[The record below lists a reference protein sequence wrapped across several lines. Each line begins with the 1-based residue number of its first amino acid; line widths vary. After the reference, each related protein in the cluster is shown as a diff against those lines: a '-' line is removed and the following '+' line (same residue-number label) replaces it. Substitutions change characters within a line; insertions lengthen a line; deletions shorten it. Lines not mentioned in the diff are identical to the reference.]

1 MKNTRTKKRA
11 FLELRLN
18 SLIVL
23 FLVGFIAVIFRLF
36 QLQVLGHEKFEKMGQ
51 DQYWTVQEISA
62 GRGSIS
68 SSDGFLLAGTVDNY
82 LMYGEPK
89 VVENKTQTAHIL
101 AEYLAS
107 IEPEVIQDEEVKEVV
122 LKPGFEYYY
131 KSIFDN
137 LNLDLYWV
145 SLKKNLSHEQML
157 AIQKFGIEGI
167 GFEKEPKRYY
177 PEGTLAS
184 HVLGFVASDEKGE
197 KTGYY
202 GIEGALNE
210 DLQGK
215 MGRILEERD
224 ATGNPILAGG
234 YRKANPLP
242 GRNIVLTIDRS
253 VQYMVERMIK
263 DGVEKYDAVSGN
275 VIVMDPY
282 TGKVIAMANYPT
294 YDPSDFSVGDSET
307 IADGEQTRKKVER
320 RNLSIQ
326 QTYEPGSV
334 MKPMTVSTAVD
345 LGLVSS
351 TTTYEDAGPVYYSGY
366 KVDNWDLKHHGVLTV
381 QRLLELSNNIGA
393 AWVGHKVGA
402 ENLRS
407 YLVNFGYGKRT
418 GIELQGEDTGVIPA
432 ISDWSDITLANI
444 SFGQGISATPL
455 QVLNAFNVIANGGTL
470 YQPLIIEK
478 IDDGKKILEVRPK
491 RLRQVI
497 KQETATE
504 MVSML
509 ENAAVSGEA
518 KFYVLKDYKIAGK
531 TGTAQ
536 IPEKGGYSAD
546 KTNAT
551 FVGFLSGDRKIS
563 MIVKLEE
570 PKTSVYASLTSVPLW
585 MDIMSELVKFYGIA
599 PDRIPD
605 PQVSQLN

>member
-1 MKNTRTKKRA
+1 MKSIRTRKKA

-18 SLIVL
+18 SLMGFF
-23 FLVGFIAVIFRLF
+23 FLGFLAVILRLF
-36 QLQVLGHEKFEKMGQ
+36 QIQVLGHEKFEKMGQ
-51 DQYWTVQEISA
+51 DQYWTFQEIYA
-62 GRGSIS
+62 GRGNIS
-68 SSDGFLLAGTVDNY
+68 SADGFLLAGTVDNY

-107 IEPEVIQDEEVKEVV
+107 IEPDPPLNAEGKATV

-131 KSIFDN
+131 KEIFDY
-137 LNLDLYWV
+137 LNLDLFWV
-145 SLKKNLSHEQML
+145 PLKRNLSHEQML
-157 AIQKFGIEGI
+157 SIQKFGIVGI

-177 PEGTLAS
+177 PEGSLAS

-215 MGRILEERD
+215 SGRILEEKD

-234 YRKANPLP
+234 YRKSNPLP
-242 GRNIVLTIDRS
+242 GRDIVLTIDRS

-282 TGKVIAMANYPT
+282 SGKVIAMANYPT
-294 YDPSDFSVGDSET
+294 YDPSDFSVVDSEMVQ
-307 IADGEQTRKKVER
+307 DGEQERKKVER

-334 MKPMTVSTAVD
+334 MKPMTVSAAVD

-351 TTTYEDAGPVYYSGY
+351 TTTFDDAGPVYYSDY
-366 KVDNWDLKHHGVLTV
+366 KVDNWDLKHHGVITV

-393 AWVGHKVGA
+393 AWVGHKVGTN
-402 ENLRS
+402 NLRE
-407 YLVNFGYGKRT
+407 YLSNFGYGKKT
-418 GIELQGEDTGVIPA
+418 GIELQGEDTGILLPV
-432 ISDWSDITLANI
+432 SDWSDIALANI

-455 QVLNAFNVIANGGTL
+455 QVLNAFNVIANGGSL
-470 YQPLIIEK
+470 YQPLIISE
-478 IDDGKKILEVRPK
+478 IDDGKKILEMQPK
-491 RLRQVI
+491 KIRKVI
-497 KQETATE
+497 SQETAQE

-536 IPEKGGYSAD
+536 IPEQGGYSAD

-551 FVGFLSGDRKIS
+551 FVGFLSGARRIS

-570 PKTSVYASLTSVPLW
+570 PKTSVYASMTSVPLW

-599 PDRIPD
+599 PDRVQAE
-605 PQVSQLN
+605 QVSQSN

>member
-1 MKNTRTKKRA
+1 MGFF
-11 FLELRLN
+11 FLG
-18 SLIVL
+18 
-23 FLVGFIAVIFRLF
+23 FLAVILRLF
-36 QLQVLGHEKFEKMGQ
+36 QIQVLGHEKFEKMGQ
-51 DQYWTVQEISA
+51 DQYWTFQEIYA
-62 GRGSIS
+62 GRGNIS
-68 SSDGFLLAGTVDNY
+68 SADGFLLAGTVDNY

-107 IEPEVIQDEEVKEVV
+107 IEPDPPLNAEGKATV

-131 KSIFDN
+131 KEIFDY
-137 LNLDLYWV
+137 LNLDLFWV
-145 SLKKNLSHEQML
+145 PLKRNLSHEQML
-157 AIQKFGIEGI
+157 SIQKFGIVGI

-177 PEGTLAS
+177 PEGSLAS

-215 MGRILEERD
+215 SGRILEEKD

-234 YRKANPLP
+234 YRKSNPLP
-242 GRNIVLTIDRS
+242 GRDIVLTIDRS

-282 TGKVIAMANYPT
+282 SGKVIAMANYPT
-294 YDPSDFSVGDSET
+294 YDPSDFSVVDSEMVQ
-307 IADGEQTRKKVER
+307 DGEQERKKVER

-334 MKPMTVSTAVD
+334 MKPMTVSAAVD

-351 TTTYEDAGPVYYSGY
+351 TTTFDDAGPVYYSDY
-366 KVDNWDLKHHGVLTV
+366 KVDNWDLKHHGVITV

-393 AWVGHKVGA
+393 AWVGHKVGTN
-402 ENLRS
+402 NLRE
-407 YLVNFGYGKRT
+407 YLSNFGYGKKT
-418 GIELQGEDTGVIPA
+418 GIELQGEDTGILLPV
-432 ISDWSDITLANI
+432 SDWSDIALANI

-455 QVLNAFNVIANGGTL
+455 QVLNAFNVIANGGSL
-470 YQPLIIEK
+470 YQPLIISE
-478 IDDGKKILEVRPK
+478 IDDGKKILEMQPK
-491 RLRQVI
+491 KIRKVI
-497 KQETATE
+497 SQETAQE

-536 IPEKGGYSAD
+536 IPEQGGYSAD

-551 FVGFLSGDRKIS
+551 FVGFLSGARRIS

-570 PKTSVYASLTSVPLW
+570 PKTSVYASMTSVPLW

-599 PDRIPD
+599 PDRVQAE
-605 PQVSQLN
+605 QVSQSN

>member
-1 MKNTRTKKRA
+1 MGFF
-11 FLELRLN
+11 FLGFLAV
-18 SLIVL
+18 VL
-23 FLVGFIAVIFRLF
+23 RLF
-36 QLQVLGHEKFEKMGQ
+36 QIQVLGHEKFEKMGQ
-51 DQYWTVQEISA
+51 DQYWTFQEIYA
-62 GRGSIS
+62 GRGNIS
-68 SSDGFLLAGTVDNY
+68 SADGYLLAGTVDNY

-89 VVENKTQTAHIL
+89 VVDNKTQTAHTL

-107 IEPEVIQDEEVKEVV
+107 IEPEPPVNAEGKAAA
-122 LKPGFEYYY
+122 LKPGFDYFY
-131 KSIFDN
+131 KSIFDS
-137 LNLDLYWV
+137 LNLDLFWV
-145 SLKKNLSHEQML
+145 PLKRNLSHEQML
-157 AIQKFGIEGI
+157 EIQKFGIVGI

-177 PEGTLAS
+177 PEGMLAS

-215 MGRILEERD
+215 SGRILEEKD

-234 YRKANPLP
+234 YRKSNPLP
-242 GRNIVLTIDRS
+242 GRDIVLTIDRS

-263 DGVEKYDAVSGN
+263 EGVEKYDAVSGN

-294 YDPSDFSVGDSET
+294 YDPSDFSVDDSEMVQ
-307 IADGEQTRKKVER
+307 DGEQERKKAER

-334 MKPMTVSTAVD
+334 MKPMTVSAAVD
-345 LGLVSS
+345 LGLVTS
-351 TTTYEDAGPVYYSGY
+351 TTTFDDAGPVYYSDY
-366 KVDNWDLKHHGVLTV
+366 KVDNWDLKHHGVITV

-393 AWVGHKVGA
+393 AWVGHKVGT

-407 YLVNFGYGKRT
+407 YLANFGYGKKT
-418 GIELQGEDTGVIPA
+418 GIELQGEDTGILLPV
-432 ISDWSDITLANI
+432 SDWSDIALANI

-455 QVLNAFNVIANGGTL
+455 QVLNAFNVIANGGSL
-470 YQPLIIEK
+470 YQPLIISEL
-478 IDDGKKILEVRPK
+478 DDGKKVLEMQPK
-491 RLRQVI
+491 KIRKVI
-497 KQETATE
+497 SQETAQE
-504 MVSML
+504 MVAML

-551 FVGFLSGDRKIS
+551 FVGFLSGARRIS

-570 PKTSVYASLTSVPLW
+570 PKTSVYASMTSVPLW
-585 MDIMSELVKFYGIA
+585 MDIMSELVKSYGIA
-599 PDRIPD
+599 PDRIQVE
-605 PQVSQLN
+605 QVSQSN

>member
-1 MKNTRTKKRA
+1 MKKWDKTSTGR
-11 FLELRLN
+11 
-18 SLIVL
+18 
-23 FLVGFIAVIFRLF
+23 FRR
-36 QLQVLGHEKFEKMGQ
+36 
-51 DQYWTVQEISA
+51 YT
-62 GRGSIS
+62 
-68 SSDGFLLAGTVDNY
+68 
-82 LMYGEPK
+82 YGEPK

-107 IEPEVIQDEEVKEVV
+107 IEPDPPLNAEGKATV

-131 KSIFDN
+131 KEIFDY
-137 LNLDLYWV
+137 LNLDLFWV
-145 SLKKNLSHEQML
+145 PLKRNLSHEQML
-157 AIQKFGIEGI
+157 SIQKFGIVGI

-177 PEGTLAS
+177 PEGSLAS

-215 MGRILEERD
+215 SGRILEEKD

-234 YRKANPLP
+234 YRKSNPLP
-242 GRNIVLTIDRS
+242 GRDIVLTIDRS

-282 TGKVIAMANYPT
+282 SGKVIAMANYPT
-294 YDPSDFSVGDSET
+294 YDPSDFSVVDSEMVQ
-307 IADGEQTRKKVER
+307 DGEQERKKVER

-334 MKPMTVSTAVD
+334 MKPMTVSAAVD

-351 TTTYEDAGPVYYSGY
+351 TTTFDDAGPVYYSDY
-366 KVDNWDLKHHGVLTV
+366 KVDNWDLKHHGVITV

-393 AWVGHKVGA
+393 AWVGHKVGTN
-402 ENLRS
+402 NLRE
-407 YLVNFGYGKRT
+407 YLSNFGYGKKT
-418 GIELQGEDTGVIPA
+418 GIELQGEDTGILLPV
-432 ISDWSDITLANI
+432 SDWSDIALANI

-455 QVLNAFNVIANGGTL
+455 QVLNAFNVIANGGSL
-470 YQPLIIEK
+470 YQPLIISE
-478 IDDGKKILEVRPK
+478 IDDGKKILEMQPK
-491 RLRQVI
+491 KIRKVI
-497 KQETATE
+497 SQETAQE

-536 IPEKGGYSAD
+536 IPEQGGYSAD

-551 FVGFLSGDRKIS
+551 FVGFLSGARRIS

-570 PKTSVYASLTSVPLW
+570 PKTSVYASMTSVPLW

-599 PDRIPD
+599 PDRVQAE
-605 PQVSQLN
+605 QVSQSN

>member
-1 MKNTRTKKRA
+1 MGFF
-11 FLELRLN
+11 FLG
-18 SLIVL
+18 
-23 FLVGFIAVIFRLF
+23 FLAVILRLF
-36 QLQVLGHEKFEKMGQ
+36 QIQVLGHEKFEKMGQ
-51 DQYWTVQEISA
+51 DQYWTFQEIDA
-62 GRGSIS
+62 GRGNIS
-68 SSDGFLLAGTVDNY
+68 SADGFLLAGTVDNY

-107 IEPEVIQDEEVKEVV
+107 IEPEPPLDAEGKATAI
-122 LKPGFEYYY
+122 KPGFEYYY
-131 KSIFDN
+131 KSIFDS
-137 LNLDLYWV
+137 LNLDLFWV
-145 SLKKNLSHEQML
+145 PLKRNLSHEQML
-157 AIQKFGIEGI
+157 AIQEFGIIGI

-184 HVLGFVASDEKGE
+184 HVLGFVASNEKGE

-215 MGRILEERD
+215 PGRILEEKD

-234 YRKANPLP
+234 YRKSNPLP
-242 GRNIVLTIDRS
+242 GRDIVLTIDRS
-253 VQYMVERMIK
+253 VQYMVEKMIK

-294 YDPSDFSVGDSET
+294 YDPSDFSVDDSEMVQ
-307 IADGEQTRKKVER
+307 DGEQERKKAER

-334 MKPMTVSTAVD
+334 MKPMTVSAAVD

-351 TTTYEDAGPVYYSGY
+351 TTTFDDAGPVYYSDY
-366 KVDNWDLKHHGVLTV
+366 KVDNWDLKHHGVITV

-393 AWVGHKVGA
+393 AWVGHKVGT
-402 ENLRS
+402 EKLRD
-407 YLVNFGYGKRT
+407 YLSNFGYGKKT
-418 GIELQGEDTGVIPA
+418 GIELQGEDTGILLPA
-432 ISDWSDITLANI
+432 SDWSDIALANI

-455 QVLNAFNVIANGGTL
+455 QVLNAFNVIANGGNL
-470 YQPLIIEK
+470 YQPLIISK
-478 IDDGKKILEVRPK
+478 IDDGKKVLEMQPK
-491 RLRQVI
+491 KIRRVVST
-497 KQETATE
+497 ETAEE
-504 MVSML
+504 MVAML

-551 FVGFLSGDRKIS
+551 FVGFLSGDRRIS

-570 PKTSVYASLTSVPLW
+570 PKTSVYASMTSVPLW

-599 PDRIPD
+599 PDRIRVE
-605 PQVSQLN
+605 QVSQ

>member
-1 MKNTRTKKRA
+1 MKNSRTKKRA
-11 FLELRLN
+11 SLELRLN

-23 FLVGFIAVIFRLF
+23 FLLGFAAVIFRLF
-36 QLQVLGHEKFEKMGQ
+36 QIQVLGHEKFEKMGQ
-51 DQYWTVQEISA
+51 DQYWAAQEISA
-62 GRGSIS
+62 GRGNIFSA
-68 SSDGFLLAGTVDNY
+68 DGFLLAGTVDNY

-89 VVENKTQTAHIL
+89 VIQNKTEVARSL
-101 AEYLAS
+101 GEYLAS
-107 IEPEVIQDEEVKEVV
+107 VEPDVEKNVDGPTPVVKQGFDYYNKHV
-122 LKPGFEYYY
+122 L
-131 KSIFDN
+131 DA
-137 LNLDLYWV
+137 LNLDLFWV
-145 SLKKNLSHEQML
+145 PLKRNLSHEQML
-157 AIQKFGIEGI
+157 AIQNLKIEGI
-167 GFEKEPKRYY
+167 GFEKEPIRYY

-215 MGRILEERD
+215 PGRILEEKD
-224 ATGNPILAGG
+224 AAGNSILAGG
-234 YRKANPLP
+234 YRKSNPLP

-275 VIVMDPY
+275 VIVMNPY
-282 TGKVIAMANYPT
+282 TAEVIAMANYPT
-294 YDPSDFSVGDSET
+294 YDPIDFSVADSEV
-307 IADGEQTRKKVER
+307 IQDGEQIRKKVER

-334 MKPMTVSTAVD
+334 MKPMTVSAAVD
-345 LGLVSS
+345 LGLVSA
-351 TTTYEDAGPVYYSGY
+351 TTTYEDSGPVYYSGY

-381 QRLLELSNNIGA
+381 QQLLELSNNIGA
-393 AWVGHKVGA
+393 AWVGHKVGT

-407 YLVNFGYGKRT
+407 YLVNFGYGKKT
-418 GIELQGEDTGVIPA
+418 GIELQGEDTGILPE
-432 ISDWSDITLANI
+432 IKDWSDITLANI

-455 QVLNAFNVIANGGTL
+455 QVLNAFNVIANGGSL
-470 YQPLIIEK
+470 YQPLIITK
-478 IDDGKKILEVRPK
+478 IDDGKKILEMQPK
-491 RLRQVI
+491 KLRQVI
-497 KQETATE
+497 KEKTAEE
-504 MVSML
+504 MVTML

-536 IPEKGGYSAD
+536 IPEKGSYSAD

-551 FVGFLSGDRKIS
+551 FVGFLSGKHRVS

-570 PKTSVYASLTSVPLW
+570 PKTSVYASLTAVPLW

-599 PDRIPD
+599 PDRI
-605 PQVSQLN
+605 QVQQISQ

>member
-1 MKNTRTKKRA
+1 M
-11 FLELRLN
+11 RLN
-18 SLIVL
+18 SLMAVF
-23 FLVGFIAVIFRLF
+23 FLAFLTVIFRLF
-36 QLQVLGHEKFEKMGQ
+36 QIQVLGHEKFEKMGQ

-62 GRGSIS
+62 GRGNIS

-89 VVENKTQTAHIL
+89 VIQNKTESAVTL

-107 IEPEVIQDEEVKEVV
+107 IEPEPVQPSEGSEKLV
-122 LKPGFEYYY
+122 KPGFEYFY
-131 KSIFDN
+131 KNISDS

-145 SLKKNLSHEQML
+145 PLKRNLSHEQML
-157 AIQKFGIEGI
+157 AIQNFGIEGI

-215 MGRILEERD
+215 PGRILEEKD

-234 YRKANPLP
+234 YRKSNPLP
-242 GRNIVLTIDRS
+242 GRSIVLTIDRS
-253 VQYMVERMIK
+253 VQYMIEKMVKE
-263 DGVEKYDAVSGN
+263 GVEKYDAVSGS

-294 YDPSDFSVGDSET
+294 YDPSDFSVGDSEMVE
-307 IADGEQTRKKVER
+307 DGGQERKKVER

-334 MKPMTVSTAVD
+334 MKPMTVSAAVD

-351 TTTYEDAGPVYYSGY
+351 TTTYEDSGPVYYSGY

-393 AWVGHKVGA
+393 AWVGHKVGT

-407 YLVNFGYGKRT
+407 YLANFGYGKKT
-418 GIELQGEDTGVIPA
+418 GIELQGEDTGILPEV
-432 ISDWSDITLANI
+432 SEWSDITLANI

-455 QVLNAFNVIANGGTL
+455 QVLNAFNVIANGGDL
-470 YQPLIIEK
+470 YQPLIISK
-478 IDDGKKILEVRPK
+478 IDDGKKILEMKPK
-491 RLRQVI
+491 KIRQVI
-497 KQETATE
+497 SGETAKE
-504 MVSML
+504 MVIML

-536 IPEKGGYSAD
+536 VPEKGGYSAD

-551 FVGFLSGDRKIS
+551 FVGFLSGDRRIS

-599 PDRIPD
+599 PDRV
-605 PQVSQLN
+605 QVQQVFQ

>member
-1 MKNTRTKKRA
+1 MGFF
-11 FLELRLN
+11 FLG
-18 SLIVL
+18 
-23 FLVGFIAVIFRLF
+23 FLAVILRLF
-36 QLQVLGHEKFEKMGQ
+36 QIQVLGHEKFEKMGQ
-51 DQYWTVQEISA
+51 DQYWTFQEIYA
-62 GRGSIS
+62 GRGNIS
-68 SSDGFLLAGTVDNY
+68 SADGFLLAGTVDNY

-107 IEPEVIQDEEVKEVV
+107 IEPDPPLNAEGKATV

-131 KSIFDN
+131 KEIFDY
-137 LNLDLYWV
+137 LNLDLFWV
-145 SLKKNLSHEQML
+145 PLKRNLSHEQML
-157 AIQKFGIEGI
+157 SIQKFGIVGI

-177 PEGTLAS
+177 PEGSLAS

-215 MGRILEERD
+215 SGRILEEKD

-234 YRKANPLP
+234 YRKSNPLP
-242 GRNIVLTIDRS
+242 GRDIVLTIDRS

-282 TGKVIAMANYPT
+282 SGKVIAMANYPT
-294 YDPSDFSVGDSET
+294 YDPSDFSVVDSEMVQ
-307 IADGEQTRKKVER
+307 DGEQERKKVER

-334 MKPMTVSTAVD
+334 MKPMTVSAAVD

-351 TTTYEDAGPVYYSGY
+351 TTTFDDAGPVYYSDY
-366 KVDNWDLKHHGVLTV
+366 KVDNWDLKHHGVITV

-393 AWVGHKVGA
+393 AWVGHKVGTN
-402 ENLRS
+402 NLRE
-407 YLVNFGYGKRT
+407 YLSNFGYGKKT
-418 GIELQGEDTGVIPA
+418 GIELQGEDTGILLPV
-432 ISDWSDITLANI
+432 SDWSDIALANI

-455 QVLNAFNVIANGGTL
+455 QVLNAFNVIANGGSL
-470 YQPLIIEK
+470 YQPLIISE
-478 IDDGKKILEVRPK
+478 IDDGKKILEMQPK
-491 RLRQVI
+491 KIRKVI
-497 KQETATE
+497 SQETAQE

-536 IPEKGGYSAD
+536 IPEQGGYSAD

-551 FVGFLSGDRKIS
+551 FVGFLSGARRIS

-570 PKTSVYASLTSVPLW
+570 PKTSVYASMTSVPLW

-599 PDRIPD
+599 PDRVQAE
-605 PQVSQLN
+605 QVSQAN

>member
-1 MKNTRTKKRA
+1 MKSIRTKKKA

-18 SLIVL
+18 SLMGFF
-23 FLVGFIAVIFRLF
+23 FLGFLAVILRLF
-36 QLQVLGHEKFEKMGQ
+36 QIQVLGHEKFEKMGQ
-51 DQYWTVQEISA
+51 DQYWTFQEIDA
-62 GRGSIS
+62 GRGNIS
-68 SSDGFLLAGTVDNY
+68 SADGFLLAGTVDNY

-107 IEPEVIQDEEVKEVV
+107 IEPEPPLDAEGKATAI
-122 LKPGFEYYY
+122 KPGFEYYY
-131 KSIFDN
+131 KSIFDS
-137 LNLDLYWV
+137 LNLDLFWV
-145 SLKKNLSHEQML
+145 PLKRNLSHEQML
-157 AIQKFGIEGI
+157 AIQEFGIIGI

-184 HVLGFVASDEKGE
+184 HVLGFVASNEKGE

-215 MGRILEERD
+215 PGRILEEKD

-234 YRKANPLP
+234 YRKSNPLP
-242 GRNIVLTIDRS
+242 GRDIVLTIDRS
-253 VQYMVERMIK
+253 VQYMVEKMIK

-294 YDPSDFSVGDSET
+294 YDPSDFSVDDSEMVQ
-307 IADGEQTRKKVER
+307 DGEQERKKAER

-334 MKPMTVSTAVD
+334 MKPMTVSAAVD

-351 TTTYEDAGPVYYSGY
+351 TTTFDDAGPVYYSDY
-366 KVDNWDLKHHGVLTV
+366 KVDNWDLKHHGVITV

-393 AWVGHKVGA
+393 AWVGHKVGT
-402 ENLRS
+402 EKLRD
-407 YLVNFGYGKRT
+407 YLSNFGYGKKT
-418 GIELQGEDTGVIPA
+418 GIELQGEDTGILLPA
-432 ISDWSDITLANI
+432 SDWSDIALANI

-455 QVLNAFNVIANGGTL
+455 QVLNAFNVIANGGNL
-470 YQPLIIEK
+470 YQPLIISK
-478 IDDGKKILEVRPK
+478 IDDGKKVLEMQPK
-491 RLRQVI
+491 KIRRVVST
-497 KQETATE
+497 ETAEE
-504 MVSML
+504 MVAML

-551 FVGFLSGDRKIS
+551 FVGFLSGDRRIS

-570 PKTSVYASLTSVPLW
+570 PKTSVYASMTSVPLW

-599 PDRIPD
+599 PDRIRVE
-605 PQVSQLN
+605 QVSQ

>member
-1 MKNTRTKKRA
+1 MGFF
-11 FLELRLN
+11 FLG
-18 SLIVL
+18 
-23 FLVGFIAVIFRLF
+23 FLAVILRLF
-36 QLQVLGHEKFEKMGQ
+36 QIQVLGHEKFEKMGQ
-51 DQYWTVQEISA
+51 DQYWTFQEIYA
-62 GRGSIS
+62 GRGNIS
-68 SSDGFLLAGTVDNY
+68 SADGFLLAGTVDNY

-107 IEPEVIQDEEVKEVV
+107 IEPDPPLNAEGNATV

-131 KSIFDN
+131 KEIFDY
-137 LNLDLYWV
+137 LNLDLFWV
-145 SLKKNLSHEQML
+145 PLKRNLSHEQML
-157 AIQKFGIEGI
+157 SIQKFGIVGI

-177 PEGTLAS
+177 PEGSLAS

-215 MGRILEERD
+215 SGRILEEKD

-234 YRKANPLP
+234 YRKSNPLP
-242 GRNIVLTIDRS
+242 GRDIVLTIDRS

-282 TGKVIAMANYPT
+282 SGKVIAMANYPT
-294 YDPSDFSVGDSET
+294 YDPSDFSVVDSEMVQ
-307 IADGEQTRKKVER
+307 DGEQERKKVER

-334 MKPMTVSTAVD
+334 MKPMTVSAAVD

-351 TTTYEDAGPVYYSGY
+351 TTTFDDAGPVYYSDY
-366 KVDNWDLKHHGVLTV
+366 KVDNWDLKHHGVITV

-393 AWVGHKVGA
+393 AWVGHKVGTN
-402 ENLRS
+402 NLRE
-407 YLVNFGYGKRT
+407 YLSNFGYGKKT
-418 GIELQGEDTGVIPA
+418 GIELQGEDTGILLPV
-432 ISDWSDITLANI
+432 SDWSDIALANI

-455 QVLNAFNVIANGGTL
+455 QVLNAFNVIANGGSL
-470 YQPLIIEK
+470 YQPLIISE
-478 IDDGKKILEVRPK
+478 IDDGKKILEMQPK
-491 RLRQVI
+491 KIRKVI
-497 KQETATE
+497 SQETAQE

-536 IPEKGGYSAD
+536 IPEQGGYSAD

-551 FVGFLSGDRKIS
+551 FVGFLSGARRIS

-570 PKTSVYASLTSVPLW
+570 PKTSVYASMTSVPLW

-599 PDRIPD
+599 PDRVQAE
-605 PQVSQLN
+605 QVSQSN

>member
-1 MKNTRTKKRA
+1 M
-11 FLELRLN
+11 RLN
-18 SLIVL
+18 SLMAL
-23 FLVGFIAVIFRLF
+23 FFLGFLAVVFRLF
-36 QLQVLGHEKFEKMGQ
+36 QIQVLGHEKFGKMGQ

-89 VVENKTQTAHIL
+89 VIEDKTRVAVTL

-107 IEPEVIQDEEVKEVV
+107 IEPEPAETAEDGEKAI
-122 LKPGFEYYY
+122 KPGFEYYY
-131 KSIFDN
+131 KSISDS

-145 SLKKNLSHEQML
+145 PLKRNLSHEQML
-157 AIQKFGIEGI
+157 AIRELGVGGV

-215 MGRILEERD
+215 PGRILEEKD

-234 YRKANPLP
+234 YRKSNPLP
-242 GRNIVLTIDRS
+242 GRSIVLTLDRS
-253 VQYMVERMIK
+253 VQYMVEKMIRE
-263 DGVEKYDAVSGN
+263 GVEKYDAVSGS

-282 TGKVIAMANYPT
+282 MGKVIAMANYPT
-294 YDPSDFSVGDSET
+294 YDPSDFSVGDSEMVG
-307 IADGEQTRKKVER
+307 DGEQERKKVER

-351 TTTYEDAGPVYYSGY
+351 TTTYEDSGPVYYSGY
-366 KVDNWDLKHHGVLTV
+366 KVDNWDSKHHGVLTV
-381 QRLLELSNNIGA
+381 QQLLELSNNIGA
-393 AWVGHKVGA
+393 AWVGHKVGT

-407 YLVNFGYGKRT
+407 YLVNFGYGKKT
-418 GIELQGEDTGVIPA
+418 GIELQGEDTGILPET
-432 ISDWSDITLANI
+432 SDWSDITLANI

-455 QVLNAFNVIANGGTL
+455 QVLNAFNVIANGGSL
-470 YQPLIIEK
+470 YQPLIISQ
-478 IDDGKKILEVRPK
+478 IDDGKKILEMKPK
-491 RLRQVI
+491 RIRQVI
-497 KQETATE
+497 SEETSKE
-504 MVSML
+504 MVTML

-536 IPEKGGYSAD
+536 VPEKGGYSAD

-551 FVGFLSGDRKIS
+551 FVGFLSGTRRLS

-599 PDRIPD
+599 PDRVQI
-605 PQVSQLN
+605 QQISQ